1 MLKLLTTRESW
12 AGMGLAVALL
22 CAYFFTP
29 CGFLTPCGLLAQSV
43 RLNPAGKP
51 DALPDIVPNIAPKTA
66 KEKHTPVRFLGDRLP
81 EKPTIAPAFTI
92 PVATLGFTAPVP
104 RSFGLEI
111 SLASLDFLGD
121 DHLLFTFRVPGLI
134 RRESARN
141 EREDERQ
148 IQAVVV
154 EVKTGRVEAEALWT
168 VHDHAR
174 YLWMLNDGHFLLR
187 DRDGLEQGDSSLVLK
202 PLLQFPGPV
211 AWLEMDPQQLYMV
224 TNSREPA
231 KVEAKPG
238 QVGSPP
244 TAAATIAVDG
254 QNASAPA
261 DTAAS
266 APPDTVVRIL
276 ERSTGKVML
285 VSRVR
290 STVHLPI
297 NAGGYLEG
305 LRGNGQM
312 WVLNLNYFTGGSR
325 IAGRIES
332 ICSPVFDF
340 VSQSEFLV
348 KACAS
353 GGNRL
358 VAFTTDGRRLWEDDM
373 ASSEIW
379 PITVASP
386 DGSRLARETL
396 QASHPVNPN
405 SALDIEDVKGQW
417 VRIINAADGN
427 VALEATAS
435 PPLDAGGNVAISP
448 TGRRVAIL
456 IDGAI
461 QVFDLPAAPALP
473 APSTAPAVH

>member
-1 MLKLLTTRESW
+1 MVVV
-12 AGMGLAVALL
+12 LACAHYLAPFGFVAS
-22 CAYFFTP
+22 
-29 CGFLTPCGLLAQSV
+29 CGLLAQSNQ
-43 RLNPAGKP
+43 LNPAAQP
-51 DALPDIVPNIAPKTA
+51 DAIPGIVPNIVPNIEASNALKD
-66 KEKHTPVRFLGDRLP
+66 KHIPVRFLGDHLP
-81 EKPTIAPAFTI
+81 ERPTIAPAFTI
-92 PVATLGFTAPVP
+92 PVAPLGFTVPAPF
-104 RSFGLEI
+104 SFGLQS
-111 SLASLDFLGD
+111 SLASLDFLSD

-134 RRESARN
+134 RRESGDIKRSD
-141 EREDERQ
+141 ERE

-154 EVKTGRVEAEALWT
+154 DVKTGRVEAEALWT

-174 YLWMLNDGHFLLR
+174 YLWMLKDGHFLLR
-187 DRDGLEQGDSSLVLK
+187 DRDGLEQGDNSLVLK
-202 PLLQFPGPV
+202 PILQFPGPV

-231 KVEAKPG
+231 TVVAKPG
-238 QVGSPP
+238 QVDSPP

-254 QNASAPA
+254 QSAAAPA
-261 DTAAS
+261 
-266 APPDTVVRIL
+266 DTVVRIL

-290 STVHLPI
+290 FTVHLPI
-297 NAGGYLEG
+297 NAEGYLEA
-305 LRGNGQM
+305 LRSNGPM

-325 IAGRIES
+325 IVGRIDS

-358 VAFTTDGRRLWEDDM
+358 VAFTIDGRRLWEDDM

-379 PITVASP
+379 PITVTSP

-396 QASHPVNPN
+396 EVSHPVNPS
-405 SALDIEDVKGQW
+405 SALDLEDVKGQW
-417 VRIINAADGN
+417 VRIINVADGN

-448 TGRRVAIL
+448 NGRRVAIL
-456 IDGAI
+456 IGGAI
-461 QVFDLPAAPALP
+461 QVFDLPPAPPVPAPPAAPAVP
-473 APSTAPAVH
+473 K